1 MNTGNV
7 AGYDDVDPCGMPGP
21 CYDPTAFNAVSHA
34 RTDVNFDWTALAR
47 YTPDANDTFEF
58 GVAQKTRSPNVYER
72 YAWSTNMMASSMI
85 GWFGDSN
92 GYVGNLDLKPE
103 VAHTV
108 SATWEWSEGPR
119 KQWDLKVTPYFS
131 YVENYIDV
139 NDLGPLMGTGM
150 PWSLLQFANHDA
162 QLGGVNVSG
171 NAPLWSSAD
180 YGQFGVKGML
190 GWVEGRRLD
199 GTPLYHMMPL
209 NGQIA
214 LTNKLGNW
222 SSAIE
227 LQAVGDK
234 DQVETLRWE
243 PTTPAYA
250 LVNLRTSYTW
260 ENVRFDFSVENL
272 FDKFYYLP
280 LGGTDYVASWYGGAM
295 PTPVPVAGMGRTFN
309 LGVTVKF

>member
-1 MNTGNV
+1 M
-7 AGYDDVDPCGMPGP
+7 
-21 CYDPTAFNAVSHA
+21 
-34 RTDVNFDWTALAR
+34 NFDWTALAR
-47 YTPDANDTFEF
+47 YRADANDAFEF

-103 VAHTV
+103 TAHTV

-119 KQWDLKVTPYFS
+119 KQWDLKVTPYYS

-139 NDLGPLMGTGM
+139 NNLGPLMMPGM
-150 PWSLLQFANHDA
+150 PFSMLQFANHDA

-171 NAPLWSSAD
+171 NAPLWSSAHL
-180 YGQFGVKGML
+180 GQFGVKGML

-214 LTNKLGNW
+214 LD
-222 SSAIE
+222 E
-227 LQAVGDK
+227 
-234 DQVETLRWE
+234 
-243 PTTPAYA
+243 
-250 LVNLRTSYTW
+250 
-260 ENVRFDFSVENL
+260 
-272 FDKFYYLP
+272 
-280 LGGTDYVASWYGGAM
+280 
-295 PTPVPVAGMGRTFN
+295 
-309 LGVTVKF
+309 